1 MLDEEN
7 SLKNPLKKL
16 AKLLDDKLR
25 FIKAKKHIKSVN
37 KKTKK

>member
-7 SLKNPLKKL
+7 SLKNSLKKL

-25 FIKAKKHIKSVN
+25 CFIKAKKHIKSIN
-37 KKTKK
+37 